1 MKERSLC
8 TRFSMVKN
16 LFFLVGCFIAAIPI
30 SAEPTT
36 SPNVLVILVD
46 DMGFSDIAPYGSEIE
61 TPNLAALAANGM
73 CFTQFYNSAR
83 CCPTRAALLTGLH
96 PHQTGIGHMI
106 KEKASSKDT
115 SPDAYRGNL
124 NDSCLTLAQAA
135 KSMNYATYMT
145 GKWHVAGDD
154 PADWPLQ
161 RGFDRYYGNLH
172 GAVHQFA
179 PYGERVMYD
188 GNKPDPHPKST
199 TDRPFYTTDAFADHA
214 IRFLN
219 DHFAKSKES
228 RSTQP
233 FFLYVA
239 FTAPH
244 WPLHAHDQELA
255 KYRDKY
261 LMGWDKLREQRFAR
275 QQESGLIPRSWKLSP
290 RDPDVPAWDSLSKKK
305 QQQSASLMSAYA
317 AVIDRLDQNIGNLFQ
332 AIKKNDAWNNTLV
345 LFLSDNG
352 ACAEGSDIGLG
363 DPITDRAP
371 LTALQRPSYGKAW
384 ANASSTPYRLF
395 KSFAHEGGSNTPCI
409 AHWPERIKKHDWYR
423 EPAHLIDIMPTFL
436 EVTGVRYPM
445 EFKGRPLTALEGV
458 SLLPAF
464 EGKALARKQPL
475 CIEHQNQA
483 SLRDGAW
490 KLVGRQVSTAG
501 GTQRKQWELY
511 RLDEDGTELN
521 NLAASHPQQL
531 KDLADQWETWA
542 RRVGVYPKK

>member
-1 MKERSLC
+1 VKESRRIPRFFGMKKLFSLIA
-8 TRFSMVKN
+8 
-16 LFFLVGCFIAAIPI
+16 CFASFGWTYAAD
-30 SAEPTT
+30 A
-36 SPNVLVILVD
+36 SPPNIVVILVD
-46 DMGFSDIAPYGSEIE
+46 DMGFSDIAPYGGEIE
-61 TPNLAALAANGM
+61 TPNLAALAANGI
-73 CFTQFYNSAR
+73 CFTQFYNAAR

-106 KEKASSKDT
+106 KEKASSMDT

-135 KSMNYATYMT
+135 KSKNYATYMT

-161 RGFDRYYGNLH
+161 RGFNRYYGNLH

-179 PYGERVMYD
+179 PYGERMMYD
-188 GNKPDPHPKST
+188 GNQPDPHPKST

-228 RSTQP
+228 TSTQP

-244 WPLHAHDQELA
+244 WPLHAHDQEIA

-275 QQESGLIPRSWKLSP
+275 QQASGLIPRSWKLSP
-290 RDPDVPAWDSLSKKK
+290 RDPDVPAWDSLSKEK

-332 AIKKNDAWNNTLV
+332 TIKKNNAWNNTLV

-352 ACAEGSDIGLG
+352 ACAEGSVIGLG
-363 DPITDRAP
+363 DPVKDRAP
-371 LTALQRPSYGKAW
+371 LTALKRPSYGKAW
-384 ANASSTPYRLF
+384 ANVSTTPYRLF

-409 AHWPERIKKHDWYR
+409 AHWPNRIKKHDWCR
-423 EPAHLIDIMPTFL
+423 QPAHLIDIMPTLL
-436 EVTGVRYPM
+436 EITGASYPTDL
-445 EFKGRPLTALEGV
+445 KGKALAPLEGV
-458 SLLPAF
+458 SLIPTF
-464 EGKALARKQPL
+464 DGKMMARRQPL
-475 CIEHQNQA
+475 CIEHQNNA
-483 SLRDGAW
+483 FLRDGAW
-490 KLVGRQVSTAG
+490 KLVGVNVSPAT
-501 GTQRKQWELY
+501 GTQHKQWELY
-511 RLDEDGTELN
+511 RIDEDGTELN
-521 NLAASHPQQL
+521 NLAASQPDKL
-531 KDLADQWETWA
+531 RELADQWDSWA